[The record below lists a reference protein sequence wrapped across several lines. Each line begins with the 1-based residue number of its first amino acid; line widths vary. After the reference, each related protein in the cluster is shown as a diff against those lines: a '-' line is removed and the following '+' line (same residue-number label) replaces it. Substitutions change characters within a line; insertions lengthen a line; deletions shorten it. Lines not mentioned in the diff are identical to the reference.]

1 MADQIES
8 TQFTVEG
15 MTCGHCEA
23 SVVEEVSE
31 IDGVTSV
38 TADHKTGAVTV
49 TGAGF
54 TREQVAAA
62 VEEAGYSLV

>member
-1 MADQIES
+1 MTDQTDS
-8 TQFTVEG
+8 TQFSVEG

>member
-1 MADQIES
+1 MADQIDS

-38 TADHKTGAVTV
+38 TADHKSGAVTV